1 LVIYSNSL
9 ESCIHSQLSV
19 FPMGR
24 IRKLFG
30 KFVAGRHPREPA
42 NVDELRTDFKARYH
56 NFKLL
61 LSANNKALE
70 IMATIEQA
78 LQGNRS
84 FGMSFIRTSC
94 TAISVNVFRMIR
106 NLTELAPGKYAELNE
121 RFNEIQLRIDKLLV
135 ESAPVRDER
144 LVISLSAINR
154 EMGDLVGNKMANLGE
169 IRNRLELNVPNGFV
183 VTSYAYQKFFDE
195 NNLLMEINRRFQ
207 NADVNSMEQLYEL
220 SADIY
225 RMIVKAEVP
234 EELERAI
241 REAYA
246 ELEAEVGAGIRVAL
260 RSSALA
266 EDVSGI
272 SFAGQYRS
280 ELNVSPENI
289 IRTYKEVVASKYSLS
304 AITYRLNRG
313 YKGEEIAMCVGCL
326 AMVDAE
332 SGGVAYSRN
341 PVDLSDNSIFINSV
355 WGLPK
360 PVCDGSV
367 DSDLFV
373 VSRTRPL
380 QVVFADP
387 KKKEQKFVCFPQ
399 EGVCR
404 MDLTGE
410 AGLQPSLTP
419 EQACALAEI
428 AVKLEAY
435 YQSPQD
441 IEWAVARDGALLVL
455 QSRPLKQMETIKRE
469 YPKGIVPGDSE
480 RVIARG
486 GITASP
492 GAAAGPAFLVD
503 KAVDLFQ
510 FPEGSILV
518 TRQALPRWAPLLS
531 KAVAV
536 VTEQG
541 GFAGHLA
548 NVAREFGVPAL
559 FGMHGIMDGL
569 KNGELITVDA
579 PGLSIYRGRIESL
592 LKAATVSKKTLKE
605 GSPLYGTL
613 QEIARNIVP
622 LSLLDPDSPDFKPA
636 NCRTYHDITRFI
648 HEKSVLEMFN
658 FGKDHNFSERS
669 SKQLFYEVP
678 MNWWILNLDDGF
690 KEEVDEK
697 YVRLENI
704 DSIPMLALWE
714 GITAVPWEGPP
725 PIDGKGLM
733 SVMFQATT
741 NTALTT
747 GTRSR
752 YAEKNYF
759 MISKNFCSLT
769 SRLGFHFSTIETLVS
784 DRPGENYISFHFKG
798 GAADYS
804 RRLKRV
810 RFVGEILE
818 ENGFKLDIKEDNLI
832 ARLENREKDVMITRL
847 KILGYLTLH
856 TRQLDMIMEKE
867 AAVNYYRAKL
877 KEDIQKIAAVP
888 IKSAG

>member
-1 LVIYSNSL
+1 
-9 ESCIHSQLSV
+9 
-19 FPMGR
+19 MDR
-24 IRKLFG
+24 IRKFIS
-30 KFVAGRHPREPA
+30 KFIGGRPRMEPP
-42 NVDELRTDFKARYH
+42 NVEELRTDFRARYH

-106 NLTELAPGKYAELNE
+106 NLTELAPGKYEELND
-121 RFNEIQLRIDKLLV
+121 RFNEIQVRIDKLLV
-135 ESAPVRDER
+135 ESEPVRDER
-144 LVISLSAINR
+144 LVIPLSAINR
-154 EMGDLVGNKMANLGE
+154 DMGDLVGNKMANLGE
-169 IRNRLELNVPNGFV
+169 IRNRVALKVPDGFV
-183 VTSYAYQKFFDE
+183 ITAYAYQKFFDE
-195 NNLLMEINRRFQ
+195 NNLLMEINRLFQ
-207 NADVNSMEQLYEL
+207 STDVNSMEKLYEL

-225 RMIVKAEVP
+225 RMIVKADVP
-234 EELERAI
+234 EELEREILA
-241 REAYA
+241 AYA
-246 ELEAEVGAGIRVAL
+246 RLEAEAGKGIRVAL

-280 ELNVSPENI
+280 ELNVSPDNI

-341 PVDLSDNSIFINSV
+341 PVDLSDDSIFINSV

-373 VSRTRPL
+373 VSRIPPMR
-380 QVVFADP
+380 VVFEEP
-387 KKKEQKFVCFPQ
+387 RKKEQKFVCFPQ
-399 EGVCR
+399 EGICR
-404 MDLTGE
+404 MDLTGD

-419 EQACALAEI
+419 EQAAALAET
-428 AVKLEAY
+428 AVRLEEY
-435 YQSPQD
+435 YRAPQD

-455 QSRPLKQMETIKRE
+455 QSRPLKQMEAVKRD
-469 YPKGIVPGDSE
+469 YPKDIAKSAGDTM
-480 RVIARG
+480 IAKG

-492 GAAAGPAFLVD
+492 GVAAGPAFLVD

-510 FPEGSILV
+510 FPEGAVLV

-559 FGMHGIMDGL
+559 FGVGGITDRL
-569 KNGELITVDA
+569 NNGELITVDA
-579 PGLSIYRGRIESL
+579 LGLAIFRGRIEPL
-592 LKAATVSKKTLKE
+592 LKAASVSRKTLKE
-605 GSPLYGTL
+605 GSPLYDTL
-613 QEIARNIVP
+613 QDIARSIVP
-622 LSLLDPDSPDFKPA
+622 LNLLDPDSPDFKPA
-636 NCRTYHDITRFI
+636 ACRTYHDITRFI
-648 HEKSVLEMFN
+648 HEKSVQEMFN

-690 KEEVDEK
+690 KKEVEGK

-704 DSIPMLALWE
+704 DSIPMLALWD

-747 GTRSR
+747 GVRSQ

-759 MISKNFCSLT
+759 MISRNFCSLT

-784 DRPGENYISFHFKG
+784 ERPGENYISFHFKG
-798 GAADYS
+798 GAADYN
-804 RRLKRV
+804 RRLRRV
-810 RFVGEILE
+810 LFVGELLE

-832 ARLENREKDVMITRL
+832 ARLENQEKEQMIDHL
-847 KILGYLTLH
+847 KILGYLTIH
-856 TRQLDMIMEKE
+856 TRQLDMIMENE
-867 AAVNYYRAKL
+867 AAVNYYRTKL
-877 KEDIQKIAAVP
+877 KEDIHKIV
-888 IKSAG
+888 GDHGLTN

>member
-1 LVIYSNSL
+1 
-9 ESCIHSQLSV
+9 
-19 FPMGR
+19 MGR
-24 IRKLFG
+24 IRKLFSQLIG
-30 KFVAGRHPREPA
+30 GRPQMEPS
-42 NVDELRTDFKARYH
+42 NVEELRTDFKARYH

-106 NLTELAPGKYAELNE
+106 NLTELAPGKYAELND
-121 RFNEIQLRIDKLLV
+121 RFNEIQVRIDKLLV
-135 ESAPVRDER
+135 ESDPVHDER
-144 LVISLSAINR
+144 LIIPLNAINKD
-154 EMGDLVGNKMANLGE
+154 MGDQVGNKMANLGE
-169 IRNRLELNVPNGFV
+169 IYNRIKLEVPHGFV
-183 VTSYAYQKFFDE
+183 ITSYAYQKFFDE

-207 NADVNSMEQLYEL
+207 STDVNSMEALYEL

-225 RMIVKAEVP
+225 RMVVKADVP

-241 REAYA
+241 LEAYA
-246 ELEAEVGAGIRVAL
+246 RLETEAGKGIRVAL

-272 SFAGQYRS
+272 SFAGQYLS
-280 ELNVSPENI
+280 ELNVSPDNI
-289 IRTYKEVVASKYSLS
+289 IRTYKAVVASKYSLS

-326 AMVDAE
+326 AMVEAE
-332 SGGVAYSRN
+332 AGGVAYSRN
-341 PVDLSDNSIFINSV
+341 PMDLSDDSIFINSV

-373 VSRTRPL
+373 VSRTRPM
-380 QVVFADP
+380 QVVFEEP
-387 KKKEQKFVCFPQ
+387 KKKEQKFVCFPH
-399 EGVCR
+399 EGICR
-404 MDLTGE
+404 MDLTGD
-410 AGLQPSLTP
+410 AGMQPSLTP
-419 EQACALAEI
+419 EQACALAGI
-428 AVKLEAY
+428 AVKLEEY
-435 YQSPQD
+435 YRSPQD
-441 IEWAVARDGALLVL
+441 IEWAVARDGTLMVL
-455 QSRPLKQMETIKRE
+455 QSRPLKQTEAVKRD
-469 YPKGIVPGDSE
+469 YPKGIAPGVSE
-480 RVIARG
+480 TIIATG
-486 GITASP
+486 GIAASP

-531 KAVAV
+531 KTVAV

-548 NVAREFGVPAL
+548 NVAREFNVPAL
-559 FGMHGIMDGL
+559 FGVSGIMDKL

-579 PGLSIYRGRIESL
+579 MGLSIYRGRIDSL
-592 LKAATVSKKTLKE
+592 LKDATVSKKTLME
-605 GSPLYGTL
+605 GSPLYDTL
-613 QEIARNIVP
+613 QEISRSIVP
-622 LSLLDPDSPDFKPA
+622 LNLLDPDSPDFEPA

-648 HEKSVLEMFN
+648 HEKSVQEMFN

-669 SKQLFYEVP
+669 SKQLYYEVP
-678 MNWWILNLDDGF
+678 MNWWILNLDDGL
-690 KEEVDEK
+690 KEEADGK

-714 GITAVPWEGPP
+714 GIIAVPWEGPP

-733 SVMFQATT
+733 SVMFRATA

-747 GTRSR
+747 GVKSQ

-784 DRPGENYISFHFKG
+784 ERPGENYISFHFKG
-798 GAADYS
+798 GAADYN
-804 RRLKRV
+804 RRLRRV
-810 RFVGEILE
+810 LFVGEILE
-818 ENGFKLDIKEDNLI
+818 ESGFRLDIKEDNLI
-832 ARLENREKDVMITRL
+832 ARLENQEKDVMIDHL
-847 KILGYLTLH
+847 KILGYLTIH
-856 TRQLDMIMEKE
+856 SRQLDMIMENE
-867 AAVNYYRAKL
+867 AAVSYYRTKI
-877 KEDIQKIAAVP
+877 KEDIQKIVAARV
-888 IKSAG
+888 KNAG

>member
-1 LVIYSNSL
+1 MEPSNV
-9 ESCIHSQLSV
+9 E
-19 FPMGR
+19 
-24 IRKLFG
+24 
-30 KFVAGRHPREPA
+30 
-42 NVDELRTDFKARYH
+42 ELRTDFKARYH

-84 FGMSFIRTSC
+84 FGMSFVRTSC

-106 NLTELAPGKYAELNE
+106 NLTELAPGKYAELSD
-121 RFNEIQLRIDKLLV
+121 RFNEIQVRIDKLLV
-135 ESAPVRDER
+135 ESEPVRDER
-144 LVISLSAINR
+144 LVIPLNAIDKD
-154 EMGDLVGNKMANLGE
+154 MGDQVGNKMANLGE
-169 IRNRLELNVPNGFV
+169 IYNRISLNVPHGFV
-183 VTSYAYQKFFDE
+183 ITSYAYQKFFDE

-207 NADVNSMEQLYEL
+207 STDVNSMEKLYEL

-225 RMIVKAEVP
+225 RMVVKADVP

-241 REAYA
+241 LEAYA
-246 ELEAEVGAGIRVAL
+246 RLEAEAGKGIRVAL

-326 AMVDAE
+326 AMVEAE
-332 SGGVAYSRN
+332 AGGVAYSRN
-341 PVDLSDNSIFINSV
+341 PMDLSDDSIFINSV

-373 VSRTRPL
+373 VSRTRPM
-380 QVVFADP
+380 QVVFEEP
-387 KKKEQKFVCFPQ
+387 KKKEQKFVCFPH
-399 EGVCR
+399 EGICR
-404 MDLTGE
+404 MDLTGD
-410 AGLQPSLTP
+410 AGMQPSLTP
-419 EQACALAEI
+419 EQACALAGI
-428 AVKLEAY
+428 AVKLEEY
-435 YQSPQD
+435 YRSPQD
-441 IEWAVARDGALLVL
+441 MEWAVTKDGTLMVL
-455 QSRPLKQMETIKRE
+455 QSRPLKQTEAVKRD
-469 YPKGIVPGDSE
+469 YPKGIAPGVSE
-480 RVIARG
+480 TIIATG
-486 GITASP
+486 GIAASP

-531 KAVAV
+531 KTVAV

-548 NVAREFGVPAL
+548 NVAREFNVPAL
-559 FGMHGIMDGL
+559 FGVSGIMDKL

-579 PGLSIYRGRIESL
+579 MGLSIYRGRIDSL
-592 LKAATVSKKTLKE
+592 LKDATVSKKTLME
-605 GSPLYGTL
+605 GSPLYDTL
-613 QEIARNIVP
+613 QEISRSIVP
-622 LSLLDPDSPDFKPA
+622 LNLLDPDSPDFEPA

-648 HEKSVLEMFN
+648 HEKSVQEMFN

-669 SKQLFYEVP
+669 SKQLYYEVP
-678 MNWWILNLDDGF
+678 MNWWILNLDDGL
-690 KEEVDEK
+690 KEEADGK

-714 GITAVPWEGPP
+714 GIIAVPWEGPP

-733 SVMFQATT
+733 SVMFRATA

-747 GTRSR
+747 GVKSQ

-784 DRPGENYISFHFKG
+784 ERPGENYISFHFKG
-798 GAADYS
+798 GAADYH

-810 RFVGEILE
+810 LFVGEILE

-832 ARLENREKDVMITRL
+832 ARLENQEKDVMIDHL
-847 KILGYLTLH
+847 KILGYLTIH
-856 TRQLDMIMEKE
+856 SRQLDMIMENE
-867 AAVNYYRAKL
+867 AAVSYYRTKI
-877 KEDIQKIAAVP
+877 KEDIQKIVAP
-888 IKSAG
+888 REKNAG

>member
-1 LVIYSNSL
+1 
-9 ESCIHSQLSV
+9 
-19 FPMGR
+19 MGR
-24 IRKLFG
+24 IRKIFR
-30 KFVAGRHPREPA
+30 KFIAGRQPREPA
-42 NVDELRTDFKARYH
+42 NVEELRTDFKARYH

-106 NLTELAPGKYAELNE
+106 NLTELAPGRYAELNE
-121 RFNEIQLRIDKLLV
+121 RFNEIQVRIDKLLA
-135 ESAPVRDER
+135 ETAPVRDER
-144 LVISLSAINR
+144 LIIPLSAINR
-154 EMGDLVGNKMANLGE
+154 DMGDQVGNKMANLGE
-169 IRNRLELNVPNGFV
+169 IYNRINLKVPDGFV
-183 VTSYAYQKFFDE
+183 ITSYAYQKFFDE
-195 NNLLMEINRRFQ
+195 NNLLMEVNRRFQ
-207 NADVNSMEQLYEL
+207 STDVNSMEKLYEL

-225 RMIVKAEVP
+225 RMVVKADVP

-241 REAYA
+241 LAAYA
-246 ELEAEVGAGIRVAL
+246 GLAADAGKKIRVAL

-280 ELNVSPENI
+280 ELNVSPDNI

-326 AMVDAE
+326 AMVEAE

-341 PVDLSDNSIFINSV
+341 PMDLSDDAIFINSV

-373 VSRTRPL
+373 VSRSQPMR
-380 QVVFADP
+380 VVFEDS

-404 MDLTGE
+404 MDLTGD
-410 AGLQPSLTP
+410 AGLLPSLTP
-419 EQACALAEI
+419 EQACALAEV
-428 AVKLEAY
+428 AVKLEEY
-435 YQSPQD
+435 YRSPQD
-441 IEWAVARDGALLVL
+441 IEWAIDKDGTLLVL
-455 QSRPLKQMETIKRE
+455 QSRPLKQMEAVIRD
-469 YPKGIVPGDSE
+469 YPKDLPKSVSDTI
-480 RVIARG
+480 IATG
-486 GITASP
+486 GIAASP

-559 FGMHGIMDGL
+559 FGVNGIMDRL

-579 PGLSIYRGRIESL
+579 LGLSIYKGRIDSL
-592 LKAATVSKKTLKE
+592 LKGATVSKKTLKE
-605 GSPLYGTL
+605 GSPLYDTL
-613 QEIARNIVP
+613 QDIARSIVP
-622 LSLLDPDSPDFKPA
+622 LNLLDPDSSDFKAA
-636 NCRTYHDITRFI
+636 NCRTYHDITRFV
-648 HEKSVLEMFN
+648 HEKSVQEMFN

-669 SKQLFYEVP
+669 SKQLYYEVP

-690 KEEVDEK
+690 KDEVDGK

-704 DSIPMLALWE
+704 DSVPMLALWE
-714 GITAVPWEGPP
+714 GIVAVPWEGPP

-747 GTRSR
+747 GVRSQ

-784 DRPGENYISFHFKG
+784 ERPGENYISFHFKG
-798 GAADYS
+798 GAADYN

-810 RFVGEILE
+810 LFVGEILE

-832 ARLENREKDVMITRL
+832 ARLENQEKDVMIDHL
-847 KILGYLTLH
+847 KILGYLTIH
-856 TRQLDMIMEKE
+856 TRQLDMIMEKD
-867 AAVNYYRAKL
+867 AAVNYYRSKI
-877 KEDIQKIAAVP
+877 KEDIQKIVAP
-888 IKSAG
+888 REKSAG